1 MSNWW
6 MYIEKICDHC
16 GGAYVSISDDS
27 KYCSHSCALSDR
39 GCSDKTKAKLSRI
52 ATEQW
57 QRDRKFLMNALAS
70 RNMINV
76 SSHSKKLWQDPVFRQ
91 KIQSARKAAG
101 YPDPN
106 RPEQVLKRKLRA
118 AVKNALQRTLRHL
131 HLAKTSHTY
140 TLMGYTGRE
149 LREHLEK
156 LFLGGMGWNNYG
168 GMGNRSRPSYRIVS
182 YKCRHWRDKCIIQS
196 TSIVESRKQKEM
208 EICHSPIAIVY
219 RH

>member
-76 SSHSKKLWQDPVFRQ
+76 SSNSKKLWQDPGFRQ

-131 HLAKTSHTY
+131 HLGKTSHTY
-140 TLMGYTGRE
+140 TLMGYTGKE

-156 LFLGGMGWNNYG
+156 LFLGGMSWDNYG
-168 GMGNRSRPSYRIVS
+168 
-182 YKCRHWRDKCIIQS
+182 KW
-196 TSIVESRKQKEM
+196 
-208 EICHSPIAIVY
+208 EIDHILPIASFPTNADIGEINALSNLRPLWKVENRKKWKY
-219 RH
+219 VTHP